1 MSEDYIASG
10 RKRQKQ
16 KTRDSILNSAKKFL
30 TKGDDFTIE
39 DIAEDISISRAT
51 VYRYFSNVEVLAKEA
66 GLELNMESPESI
78 VESLE
83 HLPIPEKFV
92 AIQAYFNQLTLANEA
107 AFRRYLSLVITA
119 SPKPTTRGARRM
131 KTLRRA
137 LASQGLNLS
146 EKEEEQL
153 IVVATALM
161 GIEPL
166 IVTKDVCGLSDQQ
179 STEAL
184 AWGLDMML
192 KGIAADNKPVPPGK

>member
-192 KGIAADNKPVPPGK
+192 KGIAADSKPVPPGK